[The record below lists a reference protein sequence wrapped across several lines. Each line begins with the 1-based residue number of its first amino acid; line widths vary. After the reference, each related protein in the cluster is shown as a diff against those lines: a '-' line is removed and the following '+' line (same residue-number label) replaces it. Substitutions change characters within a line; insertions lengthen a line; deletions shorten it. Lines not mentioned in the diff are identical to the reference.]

1 MPKYFIR
8 GRYGA
13 EGLRGTLSEG
23 FGARMANITKMI
35 EAAGGSVES
44 LYFAYGED
52 DLVGIMDAPEEAMIA
67 LSLAVNSTG
76 AASITTTP
84 LLTAEQMDAARE
96 QLPDYRPPGA

>member
-13 EGLRGTLSEG
+13 EGLTGILNEG
-23 FGARMANITKMI
+23 FAARLANVTKMI
-35 EAAGGSVES
+35 EASGGSVES

-52 DLVGIMDAPEEAMIA
+52 DLIGIIDGPEEAMIA
-67 LSLAVNSTG
+67 LSLAVNRTG
-76 AASITTTP
+76 AASIITTP
-84 LLTAEQMDAARE
+84 LLTAEQMDVARE